1 MTSMRRPFA
10 ALLLILAGAA
20 VPVRLWARHHED
32 AASLTAHIER
42 EKNPIKKA
50 KLEIRLSKLEL
61 EQAVGSYDHHQLDS
75 GKQQLAAF
83 LGRVQDAWGH
93 LKSSG
98 RNAASKPDG
107 FMQLEIALRE
117 DARSLNDLRER
128 VAYFNR
134 VPIDQAIQ
142 QLNQLHSEV
151 LIALFPGAA
160 PPAAAHAKNSKME
173 ASRLTQRSAKP

>member
-1 MTSMRRPFA
+1 MSPMRRPFA
-10 ALLLILAGAA
+10 ALLLILAGAV
-20 VPVRLWARHHED
+20 VPARLWARHHDD
-32 AASLTAHIER
+32 AASLTAHIQR
-42 EKNPIKKA
+42 EKNPVKKA

-61 EQAVGSYDHHQLDS
+61 EQAVGSYDHRQLDP

-83 LGRVQDAWGH
+83 LSRVQKAWGL

-134 VPIDQAIQ
+134 APIDQAIQ
-142 QLNQLHSEV
+142 QLNQLHSDV

-160 PPAAAHAKNSKME
+160 PPPAHAKNSRME
-173 ASRLTQRSAKP
+173 ASRATNGSAKP

>member
-1 MTSMRRPFA
+1 MTSKRRPFA
-10 ALLLILAGAA
+10 ALLLMLAGAA
-20 VPVRLWARHHED
+20 VPVRLWARHHDD
-32 AASLTAHIER
+32 AASLTAHIQR

-83 LGRVQDAWGH
+83 LGRVQDAWAI

-134 VPIDQAIQ
+134 APIDQTIH

-160 PPAAAHAKNSKME
+160 PPAAHPRNSRME